1 MRRLEGSDK
10 SRAQLGSDVTLPHTT
25 HAGPKVE
32 RYLAIKQPCPSIAS
46 SHQNKVRGCHSKRK
60 AASRHVLCLVR
71 GSKCSHSKLG
81 RRHVARLPF
90 AQFQP
95 PTQSERV
102 FAVNCPVWGQV
113 NDVPTAFGDRSL
125 WLRLTVPRRVS
136 EFPEGP
142 CWRGCWHGAGW
153 VSFNCAALGCVGEW
167 ILKRYQVTCD
177 RYLIWYRYVSCLFS
191 RVMVHL

>member
-32 RYLAIKQPCPSIAS
+32 RYLAIKQPCPYLPS

-60 AASRHVLCLVR
+60 AATRHVLCLVR
-71 GSKCSHSKLG
+71 GSKCSPSKLG

-113 NDVPTAFGDRSL
+113 NDVPTAFGDRSPVAEADSSKTGVGISGRPVL
-125 WLRLTVPRRVS
+125 AMVLARS
-136 EFPEGP
+136 
-142 CWRGCWHGAGW
+142 W
-153 VSFNCAALGCVGEW
+153 VGFV
-167 ILKRYQVTCD
+167 
-177 RYLIWYRYVSCLFS
+177 
-191 RVMVHL
+191 